1 MPVNVTMGSSPLILA
16 IPYASTQIAHPI
28 MQRLNDIGRTLTDTH
43 WHIDRLYRD
52 LVEDVT
58 IVQANFHRYL
68 CDPDRNP
75 AEHASGLGGHN
86 IAPFVPILNQDGH
99 AIWTYPP
106 DKVEMASWR
115 SAFYVP
121 YHAALATQIARVRSR
136 HGFAV
141 LYDCRATR
149 SEIPNLFNGVAPDF
163 SIGTHMGVTCDHKLA
178 AHVAGICLGEK
189 SYTSAI
195 NKRSKGG
202 WIVRHYG
209 CPRRGVHALQMEL
222 SLSTYLRAEQDP
234 WLYDQ
239 DKAEALRVVLS
250 RILRHMKSWTPE
262 NILHD

>member
-86 IAPFVPILNQDGH
+86 ITPFVPILNQDGH

-141 LYDCRATR
+141 LYDCRADR
-149 SEIPNLFNGVAPDF
+149 
-163 SIGTHMGVTCDHKLA
+163 
-178 AHVAGICLGEK
+178 K
-189 SYTSAI
+189 S
-195 NKRSKGG
+195 
-202 WIVRHYG
+202 
-209 CPRRGVHALQMEL
+209 
-222 SLSTYLRAEQDP
+222 
-234 WLYDQ
+234 
-239 DKAEALRVVLS
+239 VV
-250 RILRHMKSWTPE
+250 
-262 NILHD
+262 